1 MVSMIAWV
9 KSPHDW
15 GFWSISSFF
24 VDSGLGSL
32 PNWDLTISR
41 KLECGLEKE
50 WQAKGLHLLIRAWS
64 RKPSCDQWLYLTG
77 SGWGIWRGFYDNAAF
92 KVIQPRGSVR
102 LLDALSQKK
111 LFFFHIATLPQAGVP
126 VWLSWF
132 SSLGEL
138 LGLWWSSLPM
148 TLSKQLVTFGGTTW
162 SSACYIHSL

>member
-50 WQAKGLHLLIRAWS
+50 WQAKRLHLLIRAWS

-92 KVIQPRGSVR
+92 KVIQPRGTVR
-102 LLDALSQKK
+102 LLDVLSQKK
-111 LFFFHIATLPQAGVP
+111 LFFFPHCHRVVSQFGWVGLVHWVNCWVYGGHPVP
-126 VWLSWF
+126 WHFPSNL
-132 SSLGEL
+132 
-138 LGLWWSSLPM
+138 
-148 TLSKQLVTFGGTTW
+148 
-162 SSACYIHSL
+162 